1 LQDALAEPDSRRQG
15 VFVVAI
21 KIDTLRRINHLHG
34 YAIGDE
40 VLKIIAERL
49 LAEAGSRAAPG
60 GGAAGFGQA
69 FIARIGAGE
78 FGLICVPPATPGNL
92 AERLLRTV
100 QTPIAIGAR
109 SLWLGASVGY
119 VAMSGAQADPDDVL
133 RDLDLALRQARAA
146 GSGKVVGWAQ
156 SLTKTAARYDTLVE
170 QLQQAFVNGEFLLHY
185 QPILRLDDNSLIG
198 AETLLRWNHPSEGLI
213 PSAAFLPVLE
223 ETGLIGEVG
232 CWVIRETVRQVGTW
246 RTIYG
251 RNIVEWLGI
260 NLSARQLDDPAPLLA
275 TLRSIH
281 AARFPVHRLKLEIA
295 ETVLMRRPDAIHAVV
310 AELQGLGIGFAIDDF
325 GTGVTSLDSLRRRPV
340 DTVKIDRAF
349 VAQIGTPDGE
359 TLLRSLLEIAEM
371 SGAAVIAE
379 GVELPTQRDFLRQSG
394 CGFGQGYL
402 LGEPMDGA
410 LLGVFALTHAVQT
423 DGVQSDIKK
432 SLTERLIRR
441 GA

>member
-1 LQDALAEPDSRRQG
+1 MAARNWM
-15 VFVVAI
+15 
-21 KIDTLRRINHLHG
+21 LRRMLIETIRRDPAYDHG
-34 YAIGDE
+34 DYVKQPPSLLMAN
-40 VLKIIAERL
+40 VLFGIATNGGT
-49 LAEAGSRAAPG
+49 LALQQR
-60 GGAAGFGQA
+60 GA
-69 FIARIGAGE
+69 
-78 FGLICVPPATPGNL
+78 TH
-92 AERLLRTV
+92 
-100 QTPIAIGAR
+100 
-109 SLWLGASVGY
+109 
-119 VAMSGAQADPDDVL
+119 AQADQFVDAQ
-133 RDLDLALRQARAA
+133 LAQPAPADA
-146 GSGKVVGWAQ
+146 NDF
-156 SLTKTAARYDTLVE
+156 T
-170 QLQQAFVNGEFLLHY
+170 Y
-185 QPILRLDDNSLIG
+185 QWDASFD
-198 AETLLRWNHPSEGLI
+198 
-213 PSAAFLPVLE
+213 
-223 ETGLIGEVG
+223 
-232 CWVIRETVRQVGTW
+232 
-246 RTIYG
+246 Y
-251 RNIVEWLGI
+251 
-260 NLSARQLDDPAPLLA
+260 DPAPLLA

-340 DTVKIDRAF
+340 NTVKIDRAF
-349 VAQIGTPDGE
+349 VAQIGTADGE
-359 TLLRSLLEIAEM
+359 KLLRSLLEIAAM